1 MDAPNMA
8 KGAMDTDEAA
18 PSAGGAAASPVEVAS
33 ALSEPV
39 AVALSEKGV
48 AVEKPLPVMVL
59 LSLVRPLVSLAEMML
74 VDPDRALLMV
84 LLAMASLLLRLLL
97 ADADSS

>member
-1 MDAPNMA
+1 
-8 KGAMDTDEAA
+8 
-18 PSAGGAAASPVEVAS
+18 
-33 ALSEPV
+33 
-39 AVALSEKGV
+39 
-48 AVEKPLPVMVL
+48 MVL
-59 LSLVRPLVSLAEMML
+59 LSLVRPLVSLAEIML

>member
-18 PSAGGAAASPVEVAS
+18 S

-39 AVALSEKGV
+39 AVALLEKGV